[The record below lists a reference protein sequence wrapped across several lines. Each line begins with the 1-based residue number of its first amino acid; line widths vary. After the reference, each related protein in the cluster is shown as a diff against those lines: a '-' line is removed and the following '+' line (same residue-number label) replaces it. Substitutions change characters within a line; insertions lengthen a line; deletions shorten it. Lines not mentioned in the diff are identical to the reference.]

1 MRMSLKFMTT
11 WKNLVPNRSALRQ
24 LKREALVR
32 EAISAFNAK
41 GFHATALEDIAT
53 RLGVTKAAL
62 YHYFPNKH
70 ALLFE
75 CFLRALK
82 VAFAALD
89 HAKNTAVSG
98 YDKLHLTI
106 QGYLGVALGD
116 VNRCVILTEEHV
128 LLPEHRD
135 VIFRQR
141 DEFEHALRDLIR
153 EGINDGSIVPCDPK
167 LAIFTVWGAV
177 NSVPKWFSP
186 QGEWTS
192 DQLAQAMADILC
204 RCLATTPA
212 VALATSVAQIKP
224 VDIGFLYPAPDAT

>member
-1 MRMSLKFMTT
+1 MSS
-11 WKNLVPNRSALRQ
+11 WKNLVPDRSAMRK

-62 YHYFPNKH
+62 YHYFPTKH
-70 ALLFE
+70 ALLYE
-75 CFLRALK
+75 CFERALK

-89 HAKNTAVSG
+89 HAQRTGSTG
-98 YDKLHLTI
+98 YQKLHLTI
-106 QGYLGVALGD
+106 QGYLTVALD
-116 VNRCVILTEEHV
+116 ELNRCVILTEEHV

-141 DEFEHALRDLIR
+141 DDFERALRALVR

-167 LAIFTVWGAV
+167 LAIFSVWGAV
-177 NSVPKWFSP
+177 NSVPKWFSS
-186 QGEWTS
+186 QGQWSS
-192 DQLAQAMADILC
+192 DQLAQAMADMVC
-204 RCLATTPA
+204 RALARHPSDTLATD
-212 VALATSVAQIKP
+212 VAGVKPQAT
-224 VDIGFLYPAPDAT
+224 GFNYQADDGPSLS